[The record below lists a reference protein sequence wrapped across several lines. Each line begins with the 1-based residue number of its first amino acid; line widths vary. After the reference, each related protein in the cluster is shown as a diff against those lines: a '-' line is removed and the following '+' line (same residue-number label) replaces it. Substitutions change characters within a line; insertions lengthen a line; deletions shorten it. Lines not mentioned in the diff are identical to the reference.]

1 MLRLWMQTQETLS
14 HQPNLCGHTSQ
25 AEAMTTSYCQT
36 LTTLTCIETQQP
48 SGLVFSHVTKRSLN
62 VDRAINE
69 YGASRDAAFSLV
81 E

>member
-1 MLRLWMQTQETLS
+1 
-14 HQPNLCGHTSQ
+14 
-25 AEAMTTSYCQT
+25 MTTSYCQT

-48 SGLVFSHVTKRSLN
+48 SGLVFSHVTKRNLH